1 VARDGTAGDAG
12 GPVTLPAPA
21 ARPGGGCLFCSIVAG
36 TTHAELVYEDDVAI
50 AFMDIHP
57 MTDGHT
63 LVVPRRHSQDLFD
76 IPPDDLAGTLETA
89 RAVAKILVA
98 TFEPLG
104 INLIQNNGAAAH
116 QTQFHFHVHVVPRYG
131 HDWLRA
137 PFERFPGD
145 LDRIRAVAA
154 RIRATPDDR

>member
-1 VARDGTAGDAG
+1 MS
-12 GPVTLPAPA
+12 GPPSPSASG
-21 ARPGGGCLFCSIVAG
+21 RCLFCSIVAG
-36 TTHAELVYEDDVAI
+36 TTPAELVYEDEHAI

-63 LVVPRRHSQDLFD
+63 LVVPRHHSQDLFD
-76 IPPDDLAGTLETA
+76 IPPDDLAGTFEA
-89 RAVAKILVA
+89 VRAVAKILVA

-131 HDWLRA
+131 HDWVRA
-137 PFERFPGD
+137 PLERFPGD

-154 RIRATPDDR
+154 RIRESPPG